1 VIDEGQQ
8 IQGADVVSPA
18 SLARSRSRV
27 SLVSGWRRRYGL
39 QTIGLLLGA
48 AIWEVAGRAG
58 VSPALPPI
66 SSVAAAGLEIWSGER
81 FLEALRST
89 AVAIGIG
96 FPPSVVIG
104 VTLGLLMGL
113 FRPVEWALRSYIN
126 LSLSLP
132 LIAVIPII
140 LFIFGLSQTTVI
152 VVIILYVLPMVL
164 VNTYAGVRS
173 TSPDLLEMAVSV
185 NAGRWLTIRRIVLPS
200 ARSLTLAGLRIG
212 VGRAITGTIVAEQ
225 VLGVMGIGGLVQR
238 LGGAFAVEEL
248 YAVIIF
254 IGAVGVVSL
263 AAVNRIEE
271 RYEVPGVGA

>member
-1 VIDEGQQ
+1 MIDEGQR
-8 IQGADVVSPA
+8 IGRGEAVTPTPITRIRRPA
-18 SLARSRSRV
+18 SVVA
-27 SLVSGWRRRYGL
+27 GWGRRYGV
-39 QTIGLLLGA
+39 QTIGVLLGA
-48 AIWEVAGRAG
+48 GIWELAGRAG

-66 SSVAAAGLEIWSGER
+66 SAVMAAGLDVWTGER

-89 AVAIGIG
+89 AVAIAIG

-104 VTLGLLMGL
+104 IALGLLMGL

-132 LIAVIPII
+132 LIAVIPIV

-152 VVIILYVLPMVL
+152 VVIVLYVLPVVM

-173 TSPDLLEMAVSV
+173 TSPDLLEMAASV

-212 VGRAITGTIVAEQ
+212 VGRAITGAIVAEQ
-225 VLGVMGIGGLVQR
+225 ILGVMGIGGLVQR
-238 LGGAFAVEEL
+238 LGGAFAVEDL

-263 AAVNRIEE
+263 ALVNRIEE
-271 RYEVPGVGA
+271 RYEIPGA

>member
-1 VIDEGQQ
+1 VIDEGQR
-8 IQGADVVSPA
+8 IGGGEAVVPTPVT
-18 SLARSRSRV
+18 RV
-27 SLVSGWRRRYGL
+27 RRPVSVVAGWGRRYGL

-48 AIWEVAGRAG
+48 GMWELAGRAG

-66 SSVAAAGLEIWSGER
+66 SAVVAAGFEVWTGER

-89 AVAIGIG
+89 ALAIAIA

-104 VTLGLLMGL
+104 VAVGLLMGL

-132 LIAVIPII
+132 LIAVIPIV

-152 VVIILYVLPMVL
+152 VVIVLYVLPMVM

-173 TSPDLLEMAVSV
+173 TSPDLLEMAASV

-212 VGRAITGTIVAEQ
+212 VGRAINGAIVAEQ
-225 VLGVMGIGGLVQR
+225 ILGVMGIGGLVQR
-238 LGGAFAVEEL
+238 LGGAFAVEDL

-263 AAVNRIEE
+263 ALVNRIEE
-271 RYEVPGVGA
+271 RYEIPQV